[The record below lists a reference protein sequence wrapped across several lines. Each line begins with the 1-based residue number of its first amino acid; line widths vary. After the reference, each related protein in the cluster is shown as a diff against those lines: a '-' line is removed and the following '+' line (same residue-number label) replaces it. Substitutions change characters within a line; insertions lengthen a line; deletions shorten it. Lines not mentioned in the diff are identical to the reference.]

1 MFMQE
6 ETNYSKIK
14 ESNFD
19 ALQRNQSLY
28 LLNAIQH
35 MYFEREASQRSE
47 TSIQFIKTFEF
58 ALGPI
63 AKLFSKF

>member
-28 LLNAIQH
+28 LLNA
-35 MYFEREASQRSE
+35 MYFERGASQRSE
-47 TSIQFIKTFEF
+47 TGIQFIKTFEF